1 MDFSELQNL
10 TAKELEQFKQICN
23 FLLAR
28 TFVVRTIYRPDKG
41 RVNNP
46 DYTFLL
52 NHQAAVR
59 SYLALLDWDLR
70 FDNYNGYFYVV
81 NTDEANRLTLNQRT
95 TAILLALRMIYED
108 NQEQVGLERDVLC
121 TVRDLLDKGVTDY
134 AILPTKPNM
143 KEVKQALTLLEQHS
157 VLQRVEGKYTQSSCK
172 FAILP
177 TILTVV
183 SSDRL
188 DAVVTMLRKEEED
201 DEEADEDPADQVAIF

>member
-1 MDFSELQNL
+1 MDFSELQDL
-10 TAKELEQFKQICN
+10 TTKELEQFKQVCN

-59 SYLALLDWDLR
+59 SYLSLLDWDLR
-70 FDNYNGYFYVV
+70 FDNYNGYFYVT

-95 TAILLALRMIYED
+95 TAILLALRMIYEE

-121 TVRDLLDKGVTDY
+121 TVRDLLDKVVTDY

-157 VLQRVEGKYTQSSCK
+157 VLQRVEGKYTQSGCK

-201 DEEADEDPADQVAIF
+201 DEEADEDPAD